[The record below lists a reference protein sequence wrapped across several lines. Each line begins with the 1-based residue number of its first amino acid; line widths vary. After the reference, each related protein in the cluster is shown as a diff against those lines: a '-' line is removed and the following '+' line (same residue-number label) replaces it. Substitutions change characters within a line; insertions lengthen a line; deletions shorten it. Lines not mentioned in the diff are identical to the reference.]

1 MDLTQHYNHLYNES
15 VETIAADRYQID
27 PLIDSATDKRFGITL
42 IIRPDVATKNKI
54 QGFLDEL
61 RAIDPEQYYYPDSDI
76 HITVLSII
84 SCYDRFDLATISVPD
99 YVAIIEK
106 SLLGIKDITINFQGI
121 TASSSAIMLQGFTD
135 SDSLNDLR
143 NNLRSHFTNSALE
156 QSIDKRYSIQT
167 AHVTVARFR
176 KKISNTEKL
185 IDTLEKYRNFDF
197 GIFKV
202 EKYNLV
208 YNDWYQRE
216 KFVKELHEFRS
227 I

>member
-1 MDLTQHYNHLYNES
+1 MDLSQHYNQLYNAS
-15 VETIAADRYQID
+15 VKTIAADKYQMDTQID
-27 PLIDSATDKRFGITL
+27 AATDNRFGITL
-42 IIRPDVATKNKI
+42 VIQPDAAIKNKI

-84 SCYDRFDLATISVPD
+84 SCYEGFDLNTISIPD
-99 YVAIIEK
+99 YVSIIEK
-106 SLLGIKDITINFQGI
+106 SLLGIKDIAINFQGI

-135 SDSLNDLR
+135 NDSLNDLR
-143 NNLRSHFTNSALE
+143 NNLRNHFANSGLE

-167 AHVTVARFR
+167 AHATVARFR
-176 KKISNTEKL
+176 KKIRSTEKL
-185 IDTLEKYRNFDF
+185 IETLEKYRNFNF
-197 GIFKV
+197 GNFKV

-216 KFVKELHEFRS
+216 KLVKELHEFRS

>member
-15 VETIAADRYQID
+15 VETIVANRYQID
-27 PLIDSATDKRFGITL
+27 PLIDSATDNRFGITL
-42 IIRPDVATKNKI
+42 IIRPDAAIKNKI
-54 QGFLDEL
+54 QGFLDDL

-84 SCYDRFDLATISVPD
+84 SCYDGFDLATISVPD

-121 TASSSAIMLQGFTD
+121 TASSSAIMLQGFSD

-143 NNLRSHFTNSALE
+143 NNLRIHFTNSALE

-197 GIFKV
+197 GTFKV

>member
-1 MDLTQHYNHLYNES
+1 MDLSQHYNQLYNAS
-15 VETIAADRYQID
+15 VKTIAADKYQMDTQID
-27 PLIDSATDKRFGITL
+27 AATDNRFGITL
-42 IIRPDVATKNKI
+42 VIQPDAAIKNKI

-76 HITVLSII
+76 HITALSII
-84 SCYDRFDLATISVPD
+84 SCYEGFDLNTISIPD
-99 YVAIIEK
+99 YVSIIEK
-106 SLLGIKDITINFQGI
+106 SLLGIKDIAINFQGI

-143 NNLRSHFTNSALE
+143 NNLRNHFANSGLE

-167 AHVTVARFR
+167 AHATVARFR
-176 KKISNTEKL
+176 KKIRSTEKL
-185 IDTLEKYRNFDF
+185 IETLEKYRNFNF
-197 GIFKV
+197 GNFKV

-216 KFVKELHEFRS
+216 KLVKELHEFRS